1 MRTISISVSIL
12 AAMFTGIALMMSLTG
27 VIDAEGQEPD
37 HCLNNSGAYTVEAG
51 FQYTDANGTWVC
63 APGSVSASAGGWI
76 RLEMPA
82 PNTVPAT
89 VTTNAN
95 PAINDNNKGHAGIG
109 VPSLT
114 PLLAF
119 IAAGI
124 VIAGGIIAVIVV
136 RLRAAPRLTGTVKL
150 EEVRRGQ
157 R

>member
-1 MRTISISVSIL
+1 MPRATISVAIVAGL
-12 AAMFTGIALMMSLTG
+12 TLMMSVLG
-27 VIDAEGQEPD
+27 AGKAGAQQPD

-76 RLEMPA
+76 RLETPA
-82 PNTVPAT
+82 NNTVPAT
-89 VTTNAN
+89 VTTST
-95 PAINDNNKGHAGIG
+95 PPTINDKNKGHASIG

-119 IAAGI
+119 IAVAI
-124 VIAGGIIAVIVV
+124 VITGGIIAAIIV
-136 RLRAAPRLTGTVKL
+136 RLRSAPRLTGTVKL